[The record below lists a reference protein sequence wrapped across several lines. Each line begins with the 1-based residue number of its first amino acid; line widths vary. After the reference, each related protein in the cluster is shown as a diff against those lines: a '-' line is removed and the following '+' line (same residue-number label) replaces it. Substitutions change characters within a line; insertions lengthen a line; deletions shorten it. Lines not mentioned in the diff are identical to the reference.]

1 MQNAKLNSLS
11 DEALVHRELQ
21 LERDLIH
28 TRIRHRTGQLE
39 DVSQLAKLR
48 KDIARARTVQRG
60 REVDNSLSS
69 NALRDM
75 HRSSFK
81 PSAAAVEDGTSA
93 GGFLKGIVDKVKTS
107 E

>member
-1 MQNAKLNSLS
+1 MQFAKLNSLS

-48 KDIARARTVQRG
+48 KDIARARTLQRS
-60 REVDNSLSS
+60 REKDNSLSN

-81 PSAAAVEDGTSA
+81 PSTAEAGDGTSS
-93 GGFLKGIVDKVKTS
+93 GGFLKGIVDKVKPN